1 MKITQDEVVE
11 RQTVLHIELEDDD
24 IDPYIGRACSKV
36 VHRVNIP
43 GFRKGK
49 APRRIIEQYF
59 GRESLLNEVLDS
71 MLPELTGRAITDKE
85 LDAVGLPSID
95 IEGLEPFQFSAT
107 VPLRPDVDLGEYKE
121 IRIAREEVSMPDN
134 AVEERLDQL
143 RLSVASWE
151 PVQRAVK
158 LGDMVSADIEGKI
171 GDETIIEE
179 SDAVYLVNED
189 IPRPFPGFSEKL
201 VGLESESH
209 AGFDLKIPDDFSDEN
224 TAGKTATFQVTVKDI
239 KERILPELNDE
250 FAQSIGEGYESL
262 ENLKE
267 EVDKSIK
274 NEAETE
280 SLRAYREAIV
290 QALLECSNVELPPL
304 LVDHEATHMLE
315 EQERMVT
322 QANMVLDDYLQSMGK
337 NREELEEE
345 FRGEAINR
353 LTRSFVLSTLT
364 SEEKVEVSDKEI
376 QDRIEEL
383 FTDSDQEMPDSSQT
397 DEMKDYLRRSMQME
411 KTMERLQSIAE
422 GELENIS
429 KDDIKKL
436 PESNEQKNEDAG
448 DTNAS

>member
-151 PVQRAVK
+151 PVQRAVN

-179 SDAVYLVNED
+179 NDAVYLVNED

-262 ENLKE
+262 ENLME
-267 EVDKSIK
+267 EIDKSIK

-436 PESNEQKNEDAG
+436 PESNEQKNEDVG

>member
-151 PVQRAVK
+151 PVQRAVN

-179 SDAVYLVNED
+179 NDAVYLVNED

-345 FRGEAINR
+345 FRAEAINR

-436 PESNEQKNEDAG
+436 PESNEQKNEDVG

>member
-422 GELENIS
+422 GELGNIS